1 MAPPKKSHVWKFFT
15 KIEGNENLV
24 KCKICQKT
32 IKSCGNTSNLLSRV
46 KNIHKAAFLDMNK
59 EYSQVLSNVNLL
71 NIHSETIT
79 KTNEADSEPA
89 VPSPEPLPS
98 ISTAVSKYIHV
109 DNPVP
114 PPLKR
119 QKSIDES
126 FKNISAYSESG
137 NKTLQV
143 NNALIY
149 MICKDNQPFTIVEND
164 GFRNIMKITAPHY
177 KLPSHFGICTEFF
190 SITLGVYQ
198 SFDRNT
204 SNHIA
209 EMLLNSCSEW
219 DIDVD
224 KVSAVVTDN
233 AASMIKAVDLAFGK
247 KHIPCFAH
255 TLNLVA
261 LNAIQHCPELQNL
274 ITKLKT
280 IVTWFKQ
287 SNTASNELRKATE
300 KETKLIQEVSTRWNS
315 TYYMIERFLEL
326 RIVINDIIFRHRTA
340 PPMLNASEL
349 SVLSSVLLVLRP
361 LEAAT
366 KEISGDRNCT
376 SSKVIPLVHCLVLKI
391 QPLQLEDSLANELKS
406 FVLNEIEKRMGAI
419 ERVTPL
425 AIATVLDPRYKKIH
439 FRDALACSTAVAKI
453 KDLMKNTTQN
463 VEMSESDSD
472 QSEKQEESFS
482 LWDHHHKLVSKS
494 WKSSQSDDAI
504 SDELSIY
511 LRSPVSGRLNENPLE
526 IWQDLKIQFP
536 KLYKI
541 AFKYLTI
548 VGTSVPSERLFS
560 KAAQIVNQQ
569 RNRMKAIETQKTDVK
584 VSHEATTL
592 AEQLKDF
599 SFIVSLVVWYDILFQ
614 INIVSKSL
622 QLTDTDLGKRTEL
635 LGKCCTFL
643 EEYRNTGFKSAILTA
658 KELAEELEIEPVFKA
673 TTRIRY
679 VKRQAGETARDE
691 PIASPEKIIEI
702 ELFNCLLDT
711 TLISVNER
719 FEQLN
724 EYSEYWSFLYNIKQ
738 IPVKPDL
745 VKFCGD
751 LQLKLTIDTKSDID
765 GCMLC
770 DELIS
775 LKSLL
780 PDLVLF

>member
-24 KCKICQKT
+24 KCKICQKQ
-32 IKSCGNTSNLLSRV
+32 IKSCGNTSNLFSHV

-59 EYSQVLSNVNLL
+59 ENSQVLNNVNLL
-71 NIHSETIT
+71 NIHNETIT
-79 KTNEADSEPA
+79 KTNEADSEP
-89 VPSPEPLPS
+89 VFPSPEPLPS
-98 ISTAVSKYIHV
+98 TSTAASKGIHV

-119 QKSIDES
+119 QKSIHES
-126 FKNISAYSESG
+126 FENISAYSESG
-137 NKTLQV
+137 NKTLKV

-164 GFRNIMKITAPHY
+164 GFRNLMKVTAPHY
-177 KLPSHFGICTEFF
+177 KLPSKTTLSRWVDDKYDALSAVFKNKLKSVESITLTTDMWTETMSMRSFLGITGHFGICTEFF

-204 SNHIA
+204 SDHIA

-219 DIDVD
+219 NIDVN

-274 ITKLKT
+274 ITKVKT

-326 RIVINDIIFRHRTA
+326 RIVINEIIFRHKTA

-366 KEISGDRNCT
+366 KEVSGDRYCT

-439 FRDALACSTAVAKI
+439 FQDALACSTAVAKI
-453 KDLMKNTTQN
+453 KDFMKNTTQN
-463 VEMSESDSD
+463 IEMSESDSD
-472 QSEKQEESFS
+472 QSEKLEESFS
-482 LWDHHHKLVSKS
+482 LWDNHHKLVSKS

-504 SDELSIY
+504 SDELSMY
-511 LRSPVSGRLNENPLE
+511 LRSPVVGRLNENPLE

-536 KLYKI
+536 MLYKI

-569 RNRMKAIETQKTDVK
+569 RNRMK
-584 VSHEATTL
+584 
-592 AEQLKDF
+592 
-599 SFIVSLVVWYDILFQ
+599 
-614 INIVSKSL
+614 
-622 QLTDTDLGKRTEL
+622 GKRLSKL
-635 LGKCCTFL
+635 LFL
-643 EEYRNTGFKSAILTA
+643 QSLS
-658 KELAEELEIEPVFKA
+658 KEHWF
-673 TTRIRY
+673 
-679 VKRQAGETARDE
+679 
-691 PIASPEKIIEI
+691 
-702 ELFNCLLDT
+702 
-711 TLISVNER
+711 
-719 FEQLN
+719 
-724 EYSEYWSFLYNIKQ
+724 
-738 IPVKPDL
+738 
-745 VKFCGD
+745 
-751 LQLKLTIDTKSDID
+751 
-765 GCMLC
+765 
-770 DELIS
+770 
-775 LKSLL
+775 
-780 PDLVLF
+780 